1 MATISSP
8 FGRTPRNAGA
18 GANTYKKGGT
28 TKVAGVMK
36 SGGAAKTVK
45 PVKKY
50 QGGGGSGKGLFDKI
64 KDTQETLKK
73 TPSSAGPREKENYKL
88 ILQEREKMKRMG
100 PDYPI
105 ERGIEKSII
114 FNPKGYERANEV
126 DDLMLKNARKFRPAS
141 KTGGAIGKAKPTM
154 KKGGSMKG
162 KKC

>member
-1 MATISSP
+1 M
-8 FGRTPRNAGA
+8 GRNPRSGGA
-18 GANTYKKGGT
+18 GQAASYKKGGT

-73 TPSSAGPREKENYKL
+73 TPSSETGRDLENYKL
-88 ILQEREKMKRMG
+88 AAIEREKMKNLG
-100 PDYPI
+100 VNYGLK
-105 ERGIEKSII
+105 RGLEKSIL
-114 FNPKGYERANEV
+114 NWDGMERANEV
-126 DDLMLKNARKFRPAS
+126 DNLMLKNARKFRPAS